1 MYKIERNSLI
11 VREVV
16 VHMTG
21 NWQRE
26 LEVRELS
33 FPTMKKAEEVAKAI
47 GGIAFE
53 VVKEQEQE
61 QEQELIAA

>member
-1 MYKIERNSLI
+1 MFKIERNGCV

-16 VHMTG
+16 VHRTG
-21 NWQRE
+21 SWQRE

-47 GGIAFE
+47 GGVAFE
-53 VVKEQEQE
+53 VVE
-61 QEQELIAA
+61 EQELMAA